1 MARRKR
7 IRTEQSLPTEEKSH
21 ATECDDQQMMERRS
35 KEIDYKMS
43 SMPPSKLPNLIKR
56 LSWAIERTDKLCS
69 PPPNLESNADDGN
82 PSRDFGITHQ
92 PRKSDPDLYRAD
104 SKSGPGDWISQRTS
118 IGSSI
123 YKGLMAWESWGGQC
137 VIL

>member
-1 MARRKR
+1 
-7 IRTEQSLPTEEKSH
+7 
-21 ATECDDQQMMERRS
+21 
-35 KEIDYKMS
+35 MS

-56 LSWAIERTDKLCS
+56 LSWAIEKTDELCS
-69 PPPNLESNADDGN
+69 PPPNLESKADDGN

-92 PRKSDPDLYRAD
+92 PRNLLDASPLSAASVPLNMADQTIDVDPDLYRAD

-123 YKGLMAWESWGGQC
+123 YKGLMAWESWGGQYM
-137 VIL
+137 IL